1 MKIIHFIIP
10 ILLLL
15 SAIPTDFAV
24 SNEIAVI
31 ASTPADAILAAQYAK
46 EMGYKFVYT
55 PGGELS
61 ADAKNAV
68 KYSDKVIMIGGP
80 DAISENVEN
89 QLNEQVSSVERVWG
103 ADRVDTSLALLK
115 RLIIEK
121 PEALNNIVLAE
132 GFNEDITPVALDFD
146 APILYFAPDNYEKI
160 AEFMGTLNV
169 QNAVVMGSSVPT
181 DLRNVVT
188 KVSQT
193 TNLALGSA
201 ETVIKTALSVAS
213 NLNPSILGSVAAL
226 VYSEYSEDPL
236 MDAIT
241 SYSTGSV
248 GLVVPLPSSNEDTI
262 DEIVSKVTTVTSD
275 ISISSDSTGVSDSI
289 SEAVSDEGAIV
300 TSVSSSSSTGGG
312 GGSSSSSSDS
322 PSTTSE
328 PDCYFTGIVYDTNT
342 DKIIA
347 INQITPSSVPDSYLG
362 DTVLPTNY
370 TVISVDGGTQYIQ
383 FADMGSSKDVGNH
396 VELIGEDRIILPK
409 ITINTDIINKSY
421 NDVTITQLGN
431 GNGLN
436 LVYPITSG
444 VITYGTPVNA
454 TYYGNSNFIS
464 DGQNVTLHVVSDRQQ
479 FRAAMNS
486 LLDGSTSEFI
496 AMLNNAD
503 KYSADF
509 NSTSNA
515 AEFTVLPK
523 TNGENIVIVTM
534 GNGIIDGD
542 DNVTVLGL
550 SGFEYP
556 KYQLNMTKTYIPTST
571 TYDFNIDMDLN
582 ETPLDDV
589 RYGVIGI
596 TKSGYAF
603 TLNINGTDPN
613 NKNFDVSVVGSGL
626 SSKIIDNSDLV
637 SLNADK
643 VKEIMTTAFNSKTT
657 GVAFNSL
664 SKSNSSS
671 LKIVIDH

>member
-115 RLIIEK
+115 RLITEK

-248 GLVVPLPSSNEDTI
+248 GLVVPLPNDDEDTI
-262 DEIVSKVTTVTSD
+262 DEIVSKVTSVTSD

-312 GGSSSSSSDS
+312 GGSSSSSSA
-322 PSTTSE
+322 TTTVQKYSIISINGTEKVKFADISASE
-328 PDCYFTGIVYDTNT
+328 TGGNNLELTGEEN
-342 DKIIA
+342 
-347 INQITPSSVPDSYLG
+347 L
-362 DTVLPTNY
+362 VLPEITVITDMATKSY
-370 TVISVDGGTQYIQ
+370 TV
-383 FADMGSSKDVGNH
+383 SSGNT
-396 VELIGEDRIILPK
+396 VK
-409 ITINTDIINKSY
+409 ITYEGTGD
-421 NDVTITQLGN
+421 
-431 GNGLN
+431 GLN
-436 LVYPITSG
+436 IIYPIDNG
-444 VITYGTPVNA
+444 AITYGSDVNA
-454 TYYGNSNFIS
+454 TFYGSSLLANK
-464 DGQNVTLHVVSDRQQ
+464 QVTAHIITDRQE
-479 FRAAMNS
+479 FRDSMND
-486 LLDGSTSEFI
+486 LLNGNADTFI
-496 AMLNNAD
+496 AMLNGAD
-503 KYSADF
+503 KVTETTDGSGDADF
-509 NSTSNA
+509 TLTPTSY
-515 AEFTVLPK
+515 
-523 TNGENIVIVTM
+523 GENIVLITL
-534 GNGIIDGD
+534 GNGTISTTA
-542 DNVTVLGL
+542 TVLGF
-550 SGFEYP
+550 SGFEYL
-556 KYQLNMTKTYIPTST
+556 KYDLNIAVSGYSAGTLYVNMSLDSVPSDNCRYGAAAFTQDGYLVTINIDGTST
-571 TYDFNIDMDLN
+571 SD
-582 ETPLDDV
+582 
-589 RYGVIGI
+589 
-596 TKSGYAF
+596 
-603 TLNINGTDPN
+603 
-613 NKNFDVSVVGSGL
+613 KNFDVSIVGDSD
-626 SSKIIDNSDLV
+626 SKLIINNSELV
-637 SLNADK
+637 SLDASTINNIIGAAFTP
-643 VKEIMTTAFNSKTT
+643 EIAGANFRTNTTPVQNCTVFFNM
-657 GVAFNSL
+657 GAAGEPVYIIGIVYDI
-664 SKSNSSS
+664 SNK
-671 LKIVIDH
+671 KIVGLDQIEEVLAG

>member
-1 MKIIHFIIP
+1 MKIINFFIP

-15 SAIPTDFAV
+15 SAVPMGFASSENV
-24 SNEIAVI
+24 VVI

-46 EMGYKFVYT
+46 AMGYKFVYT

-262 DEIVSKVTTVTSD
+262 DEIVSKVTSVTSD

-289 SEAVSDEGAIV
+289 SESVSDEGATV
-300 TSVSSSSSTGGG
+300 TAVSSSSSTGGG
-312 GGSSSSSSDS
+312 GGSSGGDS
-322 PSTTSE
+322 P
-328 PDCYFTGIVYDTNT
+328 DTPAVQ
-342 DKIIA
+342 K
-347 INQITPSSVPDSYLG
+347 
-362 DTVLPTNY
+362 Y
-370 TVISVDGGTQYIQ
+370 TVISIDGTQQIK
-383 FADMGSSKDVGNH
+383 FADVSASETDGNNLKITGEENIVLPDVTVTTNLATKSYTGSSGN
-396 VELIGEDRIILPK
+396 VS
-409 ITINTDIINKSY
+409 ITYEGTGSGLNVIYPIENGALTYGS
-421 NDVTITQLGN
+421 DVTATFYGSSLLANKQVTAHVITDRQEFRDAINDLLN
-431 GNGLN
+431 GNADTF
-436 LVYPITSG
+436 IT
-444 VITYGTPVNA
+444 
-454 TYYGNSNFIS
+454 
-464 DGQNVTLHVVSDRQQ
+464 
-479 FRAAMNS
+479 
-486 LLDGSTSEFI
+486 
-496 AMLNNAD
+496 MLNDAD
-503 KYSADF
+503 KATATTDSLGDADF
-509 NSTSNA
+509 TI
-515 AEFTVLPK
+515 TP
-523 TNGENIVIVTM
+523 TTYGENIVLVTL
-534 GNGIIDGD
+534 GNGTIDTTA
-542 DNVTVLGL
+542 TVLGV
-550 SGFEYP
+550 SVFEYL
-556 KYQLNMTKTYIPTST
+556 KYGLTVDIT
-571 TYDFNIDMDLN
+571 DFNTITNNFEVNMV
-582 ETPLDDV
+582 LDQIPSNDV
-589 RYGVIGI
+589 RYGVMAI
-596 TKSGYAF
+596 TEDGYSV
-603 TLNINGTDPN
+603 TLNIVGTSTND
-613 NKNFDVSVVGSGL
+613 KNFDVSLVGDE
-626 SSKIIDNSDLV
+626 SSAKIVDNSELV
-637 SLNADK
+637 SLTALSIKDILESAFTEGTAGVAYSDVTTSDNITKSFTVDFDSGETVYIIGIVYDIADK
-643 VKEIMTTAFNSKTT
+643 
-657 GVAFNSL
+657 
-664 SKSNSSS
+664 
-671 LKIVIDH
+671 KIVALNQTEEVLAG

>member
-15 SAIPTDFAV
+15 SAIPTGSAV

-68 KYSDKVIMIGGP
+68 KYSDRVIMIGGP
-80 DAISENVEN
+80 EAISENVEN

-115 RLIIEK
+115 RLITEK

-193 TNLALGSA
+193 TNLAIGVADSI
-201 ETVIKTALSVAS
+201 VKTAISVAS
-213 NLNPSILGSVAAL
+213 NLNPSILDSVAAL

-312 GGSSSSSSDS
+312 GGSSSSS
-322 PSTTSE
+322 TT
-328 PDCYFTGIVYDTNT
+328 T
-342 DKIIA
+342 
-347 INQITPSSVPDSYLG
+347 
-362 DTVLPTNY
+362 TVQKY
-370 TVISVDGGTQYIQ
+370 TVISIDGTEKVK
-383 FADMGSSKDVGNH
+383 FADISSSETGGNTLKITGEEAIVLPDITITTDLATKSYTSSSGNVSISYEGTGSGLNVIYPIENGALTYGSDVTATFYGSSLLANKQVTAHVINDRQEFRDAINALLNGNA
-396 VELIGEDRIILPK
+396 DTF
-409 ITINTDIINKSY
+409 ITMLNDADKVTATTDGLG
-421 NDVTITQLGN
+421 DADFTIT
-431 GNGLN
+431 
-436 LVYPITSG
+436 PT
-444 VITYGTPVNA
+444 TY
-454 TYYGNSNFIS
+454 
-464 DGQNVTLHVVSDRQQ
+464 
-479 FRAAMNS
+479 
-486 LLDGSTSEFI
+486 
-496 AMLNNAD
+496 
-503 KYSADF
+503 
-509 NSTSNA
+509 
-515 AEFTVLPK
+515 
-523 TNGENIVIVTM
+523 GENIVLVTL
-534 GNGIIDGD
+534 GNGTIDTTA
-542 DNVTVLGL
+542 TVLGI
-550 SGFEYP
+550 SVFEYL
-556 KYQLNMTKTYIPTST
+556 KYGLTVDVT
-571 TYDFNIDMDLN
+571 DFNTITNNFEVNMV
-582 ETPLDDV
+582 LDHVPSNDV
-589 RYGVIGI
+589 RYGVMAI
-596 TKSGYAF
+596 TEDGYSF
-603 TLNINGTDPN
+603 TFNIAGTSTND
-613 NKNFDVSVVGSGL
+613 KNFDVSLVGDE
-626 SSKIIDNSDLV
+626 SSAKLVDNSELV
-637 SLNADK
+637 SL
-643 VKEIMTTAFNSKTT
+643 TASSIKSILESAFTDGT
-657 GVAFNSL
+657 AGVAYSDVTTSDNIT
-664 SKSNSSS
+664 KSFTVDFDSGETVYIIGIVYDITDK
-671 LKIVIDH
+671 KIVALNQTEEVLAG

>member
-15 SAIPTDFAV
+15 SAIPTGFAI

-115 RLIIEK
+115 RLITEK

-181 DLRNVVT
+181 DLRTVVT

-193 TNLALGSA
+193 TNLAIGVA
-201 ETVIKTALSVAS
+201 ESIVETAISMAS
-213 NLNPSILGSVAAL
+213 NLNPSILDSVAAL

-312 GGSSSSSSDS
+312 GGSSSSSSS
-322 PSTTSE
+322 STT
-328 PDCYFTGIVYDTNT
+328 T
-342 DKIIA
+342 
-347 INQITPSSVPDSYLG
+347 
-362 DTVLPTNY
+362 TVQKY
-370 TVISVDGGTQYIQ
+370 TVISIDGTEKVK
-383 FADMGSSKDVGNH
+383 FADISSSETGGNNLKITGEEAIVLPDITITTDLATKSYTGSSGN
-396 VELIGEDRIILPK
+396 VS
-409 ITINTDIINKSY
+409 ITYEGTGSGLNVIYPIENGALTYGS
-421 NDVTITQLGN
+421 DVTATFYGSSLLANKQVTAHVITDRQEFRDAINDLLN
-431 GNGLN
+431 GNADTF
-436 LVYPITSG
+436 IT
-444 VITYGTPVNA
+444 
-454 TYYGNSNFIS
+454 
-464 DGQNVTLHVVSDRQQ
+464 
-479 FRAAMNS
+479 
-486 LLDGSTSEFI
+486 
-496 AMLNNAD
+496 MLNDAD
-503 KYSADF
+503 KATATTDSLGDADF
-509 NSTSNA
+509 TI
-515 AEFTVLPK
+515 TP
-523 TNGENIVIVTM
+523 TTYGENIVLVTL
-534 GNGIIDGD
+534 GNGTIDTTA
-542 DNVTVLGL
+542 TVLGV
-550 SGFEYP
+550 SVFEYL
-556 KYQLNMTKTYIPTST
+556 KYGLTVDIT
-571 TYDFNIDMDLN
+571 DFNTITNNFEVNMV
-582 ETPLDDV
+582 LDQIPSNDV
-589 RYGVIGI
+589 RYGVMAI
-596 TKSGYAF
+596 TEDGYSV
-603 TLNINGTDPN
+603 TLNIAGTSTND
-613 NKNFDVSVVGSGL
+613 KNFDVSLVGDE
-626 SSKIIDNSDLV
+626 SSAKIVDNSELV
-637 SLNADK
+637 SLTALSIKDILESAFTEGTAGVAYSDVTTSDNITKSFTVDFDSGETVYIIGIVYDIADK
-643 VKEIMTTAFNSKTT
+643 
-657 GVAFNSL
+657 
-664 SKSNSSS
+664 
-671 LKIVIDH
+671 KIVALNQTEEVLAG